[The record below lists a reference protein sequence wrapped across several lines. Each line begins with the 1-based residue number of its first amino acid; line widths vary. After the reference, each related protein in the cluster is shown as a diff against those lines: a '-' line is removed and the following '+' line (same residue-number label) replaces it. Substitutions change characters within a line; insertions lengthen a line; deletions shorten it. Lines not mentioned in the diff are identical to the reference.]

1 MKSISVICVICG
13 RKTSVYSVSSVRD
26 KKRAKRVTQSRRD
39 DRTKP
44 GVLTP
49 GKIVNRD
56 SSPIGAQ
63 EKNVE
68 AVLL

>member
-1 MKSISVICVICG
+1 MKPKI
-13 RKTSVYSVSSVRD
+13 KVYN
-26 KKRAKRVTQSRRD
+26 KSRRD
-39 DRTKP
+39 GRVQP